1 MVAEYL
7 SFSLII
13 VLFQLYLILEVALF
27 TSIFVQIIDVQ
38 KMNSKELI
46 KKENRRPEWLK
57 VTGFSGKGYER
68 VNSLIR
74 DLKLNT
80 VCHSANCPNRGE
92 CYNRGTAT
100 FLIMGHICTRG
111 CRFCDIATGRPNR
124 LDADEPKR
132 VAEAT
137 KILDLKH
144 VVITSVDRD
153 DLKDGGANHFART
166 IEEIRNI
173 LPKTTIEIL
182 TPDFRNVSEAPQI
195 IIDSKPDVFNHNV
208 ETVPRLYR
216 SARPGA
222 SYERSLN
229 LLKSIRDNSD
239 IVTKSGLMVG
249 LGETTEEMV
258 EVFKD
263 MVKISRLQVLT
274 IGQYLSPTK
283 EHLPVV
289 RYLHPAEFSEL
300 KHLAIEAGIPKVIS
314 GPLVRSSYRAEEFL

>member
-1 MVAEYL
+1 M
-7 SFSLII
+7 II
-13 VLFQLYLILEVALF
+13 ELFGLYLIVEVALF
-27 TSIFVQIIDVQ
+27 ESIFVQITEVQ

-46 KKENRRPEWLK
+46 NRENKKPEWLK
-57 VTGFSGKGYER
+57 VTGFNGEGYER
-68 VNSLIR
+68 VNNLIR

-124 LDADEPKR
+124 LDLDEPKR
-132 VAEAT
+132 VADAC
-137 KILDLKH
+137 KILGLKH
-144 VVITSVDRD
+144 VVVTSVDRD

-166 IEEIRNI
+166 IEEIRKI
-173 LPKTTIEIL
+173 LPETTIEIL
-182 TPDFRNVSEAPQI
+182 TPDFRNVPEAPGI
-195 IIDSKPDVFNHNV
+195 IIGSKPDVFNHNV

-216 SARPGA
+216 TARPGA

-229 LLKSIRDNSD
+229 LLKAIKDNSD
-239 IVTKSGLMVG
+239 IITKSGLMVG

-263 MVKISRLQVLT
+263 MANISRIKVLT
-274 IGQYLSPTK
+274 IGQYLSPSK
-283 EHLPVV
+283 NHLPVV
-289 RYLHPAEFSEL
+289 KYLHPAEFSEL
-300 KHLAIEAGIPKVIS
+300 KHMAIEAGIPKVIS
-314 GPLVRSSYRAEEFL
+314 GPLVRSSYRADEFL